1 MTIIKQKDDQTNPK
15 LYISPC
21 GRVIKQN
28 FQVPIQLQQ
37 HFYKRRFEVLNFEV
51 GPRHL
56 CQLCTQCCLLP
67 SDCSPKK
74 VVVTSIHWSSF
85 LLIWANSYYSIPAP
99 ELRLFWWGFPYTK
112 KTFWGWPTGGK
123 WSLEFAQGRWFRKF
137 ANQIQRLGLISCF
150 TNIIFDGQLAGVHHC
165 GV

>member
-28 FQVPIQLQQ
+28 FQVPRNKNFNSI
-37 HFYKRRFEVLNFEV
+37 FRSEDSKFSRSKRTSK
-51 GPRHL
+51 HL

-74 VVVTSIHWSSF
+74 VVVTSIHWNSF
-85 LLIWANSYYSIPAP
+85 LLIWANSYYSIPKPVFFGYFGEASP
-99 ELRLFWWGFPYTK
+99 TQK
-112 KTFWGWPTGGK
+112 KPFGGDQPA
-123 WSLEFAQGRWFRKF
+123 ENGRWNLPRVDGSEGLQTKFR
-137 ANQIQRLGLISCF
+137 GL
-150 TNIIFDGQLAGVHHC
+150 V
-165 GV
+165 